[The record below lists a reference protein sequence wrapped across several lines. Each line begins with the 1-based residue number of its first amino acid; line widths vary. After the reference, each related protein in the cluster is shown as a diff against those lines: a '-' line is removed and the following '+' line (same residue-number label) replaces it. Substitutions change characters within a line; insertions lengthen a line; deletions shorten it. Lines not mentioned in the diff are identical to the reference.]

1 MLVRQFLWIQFG
13 YFQVQFASMKPI
25 SRREF
30 LKLGGLALASL
41 AFTPFL
47 PEFTEF
53 EDIDLVRVAYRFG
66 QRLQRA

>member
-1 MLVRQFLWIQFG
+1 
-13 YFQVQFASMKPI
+13 MKPI
-25 SRREF
+25 SRRDF

-53 EDIDLVRVAYRFG
+53 EDIDLVRVAYRLG
-66 QRLQRA
+66 QRLSRAR